1 MTLEIRPANVGDA
14 PAIARVRIDGWRT
27 ASRGL
32 VPDAS
37 LDAMD
42 VDTSVT
48 LWQRILAA
56 GPNTTSVF
64 VADDD
69 GEVVG
74 FAASHMLEEPRHDLD
89 AELSAVYV
97 RRDRQHAGV
106 GRRLVSAVA
115 RAQRGHGA
123 SGLIVWTLAGN
134 KTARAFFEALGATLV
149 AEQPFEWDGLRLTE
163 AGYGF
168 ADLDALAA
176 ASEAPPAT
184 QAPAGASKMMH

>member
-1 MTLEIRPANVGDA
+1 MTLEIRPASVGDA

-27 ASRGL
+27 AYRGL

-42 VDTSVT
+42 VDASVT

-64 VADDD
+64 VADDN

-74 FAASHMLEEPRHDLD
+74 FAAANMLEEPRHDLD

-97 RRDRQHAGV
+97 RRDRQHTGV

-123 SGLIVWTLAGN
+123 SGLIAWTLAGN
-134 KTARAFFEALGATLV
+134 KAARAFLEALGATLV
-149 AEQPFEWDGLRLTE
+149 TEQPFEWDGLQLTE

-176 ASEAPPAT
+176 ASEAPTAT
-184 QAPAGASKMMH
+184 QGPARASKMVH